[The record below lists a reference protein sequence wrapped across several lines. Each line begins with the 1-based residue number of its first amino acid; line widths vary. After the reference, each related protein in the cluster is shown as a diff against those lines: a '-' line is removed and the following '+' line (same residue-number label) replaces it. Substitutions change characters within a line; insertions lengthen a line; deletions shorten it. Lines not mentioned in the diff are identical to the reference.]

1 MKKIVFSLLAIGF
14 ALAVTGKFA
23 AQTQSTASA
32 ASPHLPRGTATDVN
46 NSEIEAMV
54 RKVAAVRVSDQAIR
68 VISINNEYNVGVS
81 VVSRLKT
88 SGKEAPAGIEHSQIT
103 EIYHVI
109 SGSGTLVTGGTLN
122 DPKEVP
128 AKDEVTMLLNGPS
141 TEGGGIQNGVSRKI
155 GPGDVV
161 VIPPNT
167 PHWFSEIPT
176 DKIVYLVVRVDPH
189 KVLPAGYMPKYS
201 LTN

>member
-1 MKKIVFSLLAIGF
+1 MQKIILTLLAIAF
-14 ALAVTGKFA
+14 ALSITSQFT
-23 AQTQSTASA
+23 AQTPAPA
-32 ASPHLPRGTATDVN
+32 PHLPRGTATDIN
-46 NSEIEAMV
+46 SSEIDALV

-68 VISINNEYNVGVS
+68 VVNISNEYNVSIG

-88 SGKEAPAGIEHSQIT
+88 SGKEAPSGIEHSQIT

-109 SGSGTLVTGGTLN
+109 SGNGTLVTGGTLN

-128 AKDEVTMLLNGPS
+128 SNDEVVTLLNGPS
-141 TEGGGIQNGVSRKI
+141 THGNGIKDGVTRKI

-161 VIPPNT
+161 IIPPNT
-167 PHWFSEIPT
+167 PHWFSEIPG

-189 KVLPAGYMPKYS
+189 KILPAGYVAK
-201 LTN
+201 

>member
-1 MKKIVFSLLAIGF
+1 MQKIILGLLAIVI
-14 ALAVTGKFA
+14 ALSLPGRFP
-23 AQTQSTASA
+23 AQTPSA
-32 ASPHLPRGTATDVN
+32 QTVAPHLPRGTATDVN
-46 NSEIEAMV
+46 NSEIEALV

-68 VISINNEYNVGVS
+68 VVSVNGEYNVGVS

-88 SGKEAPAGIEHSQIT
+88 TGKEAPSGIEHSQIT

-109 SGSGTLVTGGTLN
+109 SGNGTLVTGGTLK

-128 AKDEVTMLLNGPS
+128 PNNEVVTVLNGPS
-141 TEGGGIQNGVSRKI
+141 TEGSGIKDGVSRKI

-161 VIPPNT
+161 IIPPNT

-176 DKIVYLVVRVDPH
+176 DKIVYLVVRVDSH
-189 KVLPAGYMPKYS
+189 KVLPAGYIPK
-201 LTN
+201 

>member
-1 MKKIVFSLLAIGF
+1 MQKMMLAFLGFAFIFVLAIPGGF
-14 ALAVTGKFA
+14 R
-23 AQTQSTASA
+23 TQMQ
-32 ASPHLPRGTATDVN
+32 SPSLHLPRGTATDISS
-46 NSEIEAMV
+46 SEIDALV
-54 RKVAAVRVSDQAIR
+54 RRVAAVRVSDQAIR
-68 VISINNEYNVGVS
+68 VVTINGEYNVGVS

-88 SGKEAPAGIEHSQIT
+88 SGKEAPSGIEHNQIT

-109 SGSGTLVTGGTLN
+109 SGNGTLVTGGTLN

-128 AKDEVTMLLNGPS
+128 SSNEVVTVLNGPS
-141 TEGGGIQNGVSRKI
+141 TDGSGIKEGVSRKI

-161 VIPPNT
+161 IIPPNT

-189 KVLPAGYMPKYS
+189 KILPAGYVAK
-201 LTN
+201 

>member
-1 MKKIVFSLLAIGF
+1 MQKATLSVLSI
-14 ALAVTGKFA
+14 ALALSATSKFP
-23 AQTQSTASA
+23 AQTQSTAA
-32 ASPHLPRGTATDVN
+32 ASHLPRGTATDIS

-54 RKVAAVRVSDQAIR
+54 RKVAAVPVSDQAIR
-68 VISINNEYNVGVS
+68 VVSINGEYNVGVS

-88 SGKEAPAGIEHSQIT
+88 TGKETSSAIEHSQIT

-109 SGSGTLVTGGTLN
+109 SGTGTLVTGGALK

-128 AKDEVTMLLNGPS
+128 SDNEVVTVLNGPS
-141 TEGGGIQNGVSRKI
+141 TVGSGIQNGVTRKI

-176 DKIVYLVVRVDPH
+176 DKIVYLVVRADPH
-189 KVLPAGYMPKYS
+189 KVLPAGYMPK
-201 LTN
+201 

>member
-1 MKKIVFSLLAIGF
+1 MQKMMLGFLGFAFIFVLAIPGGF
-14 ALAVTGKFA
+14 R
-23 AQTQSTASA
+23 AQAQSP
-32 ASPHLPRGTATDVN
+32 SPHLPRGTATDISS
-46 NSEIEAMV
+46 SEIDALV
-54 RKVAAVRVSDQAIR
+54 RRVAAVRVSDQAIR
-68 VISINNEYNVGVS
+68 VVTINGEYNVSIG

-88 SGKEAPAGIEHSQIT
+88 SGKEAPSGIEHAQIT

-109 SGSGTLVTGGTLN
+109 SGNGTLVTGGTLN

-128 AKDEVTMLLNGPS
+128 SSNEVVTLLNGPS
-141 TEGGGIQNGVSRKI
+141 TDGSGIKDGVSRKI

-161 VIPPNT
+161 IIPPNT

-189 KVLPAGYMPKYS
+189 KILPAGYVAK
-201 LTN
+201 